1 MLEFRKESK
10 LLMQI
15 RDIQDEL
22 NIVKTVLEQ
31 QKAVIEQLSRA
42 ISAFYQNSTYSRQE
56 RERDQIKNAPPESR
70 STYYEELED
79 EPETK
84 VGPTHMFTW
93 TC

>member
-1 MLEFRKESK
+1 MLEFRRESK
-10 LLMQI
+10 LLMHI

-22 NIVKTVLEQ
+22 NIVKTVVEQ

-56 RERDQIKNAPPESR
+56 RARDEMRNAPPGSR
-70 STYYEELED
+70 GTYYEEMED